1 MALYF
6 EIAGNQIDG
15 ARDYQEDAFLT
26 NYVDDSSGEH
36 KTAALVIMA
45 DGMGGHAAG
54 NIASNLVVTTFSKTF
69 SAGLEKQET
78 PALLRESLYKSNQA
92 LKASI
97 QETPQLDGMGCT
109 MVSAAFLKGRMWW
122 ISVGD
127 SHLYLLRDGKLGKKN
142 EDHSYGGY
150 LDRMKAQGVEVE
162 AEAGLSRNMLMSA
175 MTGDEIADIDC
186 PPKPLDL
193 RARDRVIVAS
203 DGLDTLEQAKI
214 LDLCTRSK
222 TPKEC
227 VEALLKEVEAA
238 QKPRQDNTTV
248 IVIDVTE
255 GAHDA
260 PVEHITLET
269 PPGEREP
276 EAKRTDPPKVRVPA
290 ASRLP
295 ASSGGHKGLIMGV
308 VAVLVLGGGGAGAW
322 FMRDMLSLPE
332 GMLDKITSL
341 TKTQTS
347 SQSTPQPA
355 PQPETPRPQ
364 AQPGSAPEPEAQAQA
379 APQPEARPQPEPEA
393 QPVREPEAQPVAETR
408 PEAPERAFSD
418 PLRIGG
424 RGPLMVP
431 IPGGTFRM
439 GSPPPSVNFEE
450 RPQHEVTVKA
460 FAMSKYEV
468 TFAEYERFARATGRA
483 VPDNRS
489 MDKKTHPVV
498 LVSWDDAY
506 NYARWLSQQ
515 TGQSYRLPSE
525 AEWEY
530 AAAAGATT
538 PYWWGYEM
546 KDDAAHCF
554 DCKTGLDPR
563 KPTRVGR
570 FEPNPFGLH
579 DTAGN
584 VHEWVHDCYH
594 DSYDGAPSDGSVW
607 EGGDCTYRVARG
619 GAYDS
624 PSGSLR
630 TTKRT
635 RLRGANGYD
644 SVGIRLVRDL

>member
-69 SAGLEKQET
+69 SAGLEKRET
-78 PALLRESLYKSNQA
+78 PLLLRESLLKSNDA

-109 MVSAAFLKGRMWW
+109 MVSAAFLKGKMWW

-127 SHLYLLRDGKLGKKN
+127 SHLYLLRDGSLAKKN

-186 PPKPLDL
+186 PSKPFELK
-193 RARDRVIVAS
+193 ARDRVIVAS
-203 DGLDTLEQAKI
+203 DGLDTLEQPKV
-214 LDLCTRSK
+214 LELCTKAK

-227 VEALLKEVEAA
+227 VEGMLKEVEAA

-248 IVIDVTE
+248 IVIDVAE
-255 GAHDA
+255 RAHDA

-276 EAKRTDPPKVRVPA
+276 EARPAAPAKVRVPA
-290 ASRLP
+290 MSRLP
-295 ASSGGHKGLIMGV
+295 DTRARKGLVIGV
-308 VAVLVLGGGGAGAW
+308 VSALLVAGGVGAW
-322 FMRDMLSLPE
+322 FIRDKLPLPE
-332 GMLDKITSL
+332 GLLDRLPRLADLATPQG
-341 TKTQTS
+341 T
-347 SQSTPQPA
+347 SQSASQPA
-355 PQPETPRPQ
+355 PEPEPVEPRPQ
-364 AQPGSAPEPEAQAQA
+364 PEPKAQARLEPEPEPEPEAQA
-379 APQPEARPQPEPEA
+379 
-393 QPVREPEAQPVAETR
+393 VREPEPQQVASALSETR
-408 PEAPERAFSD
+408 PGAAPGGEFRD

-424 RGPLMVP
+424 RGPLMVR
-431 IPGGTFRM
+431 IRGGTFQM
-439 GSPPPSVNFEE
+439 GSPPLSTNLDE
-450 RPQHEVTVKA
+450 RPQHEVRVES

-468 TFAEYERFARATGRA
+468 TFADYEKFARATGRG
-483 VPDNRS
+483 VPDNQY
-489 MDKKTHPVV
+489 MEKETHPVIF
-498 LVSWDDAY
+498 VSWDDAY
-506 NYARWLSQQ
+506 NYTRWLSAQ

-530 AAAAGATT
+530 AASARAST

-546 KDDAAHCF
+546 KEDIAHCF

-570 FEPNPFGLH
+570 FGPNPFGLH

-594 DSYDGAPSDGSVW
+594 GSYEGAPSDGSVW
-607 EGGDCTYRVARG
+607 EGGDCSYRVARG
-619 GAYDS
+619 GAFDS
-624 PSGSLR
+624 PSPSLR
-630 TTKRT
+630 HTKRT
-635 RLRGANGYD
+635 KLRATNGYD